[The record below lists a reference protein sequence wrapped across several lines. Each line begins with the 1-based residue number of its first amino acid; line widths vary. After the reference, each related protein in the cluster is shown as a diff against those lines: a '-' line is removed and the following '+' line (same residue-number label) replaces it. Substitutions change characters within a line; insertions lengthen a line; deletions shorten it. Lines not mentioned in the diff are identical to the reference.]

1 MKWRVLISI
10 LLTLQVFQ
18 SPASAEISDFI
29 RFPYNVSTTFDK
41 ESRYGTE
48 YTDGVTSTSWDRL
61 RKGPAP
67 WTGSLTIIFSQN
79 VNNKQYTF
87 EVALKSPSGKIIP
100 LPRTSEYIS
109 KSEYSIYCYRT
120 NCQMQMLKY
129 AANLPIDSEVGKYS
143 LIFTAR
149 WVGVKCTGTVC
160 ESNVPI
166 SKSIEA
172 PEALEIVGESSPTP
186 TPTPT
191 VTASPL
197 AKKTTITCVK
207 GKLVKKVTA
216 VSPKC
221 PAGYKKK

>member
-29 RFPYNVSTTFDK
+29 EFPYNARTFD
-41 ESRYGTE
+41 SDFRYGKE
-48 YTDGVTSTSWDRL
+48 YTDRVTSTSWDRL

-67 WTGSLTIIFSQN
+67 WTGSLTLIFSQD
-79 VNNKQYTF
+79 VNSKQYTF
-87 EVALKSPSGKIIP
+87 ETALKSPSGKIIP

-109 KSEYSIYCYRT
+109 KSEYSLSCYRT

-160 ESNVPI
+160 ESNIPL

-172 PEALEIVGESSPTP
+172 IGALEILGESSPTP
-186 TPTPT
+186 TPTPI
-191 VTASPL
+191 VTAAPL
-197 AKKTTITCVK
+197 AKKITITCVK
-207 GKLVKKVTA
+207 GKLIKKVTA